1 MTIFLFQNPHNSKHK
16 LPPLLNYEHLAPPPV
31 KTRTTSNESCK
42 CTICLIAKQ
51 NLNYSAYA
59 DLHSNQVGAPPIN
72 PKSPPAKTLPVCS
85 KCWGEIGKGI
95 PHNCQKS
102 TRRDN
107 LSNIVRN
114 TSGKSK
120 AKVASSTLKSLA
132 EEQGVSSRGGVIHLQ
147 TGSKPIPVQV
157 GTPKVKPKDPK
168 FSHEN
173 LKCLQTAN
181 NLSDKTML

>member
-1 MTIFLFQNPHNSKHK
+1 MLISTPTRLV
-16 LPPLLNYEHLAPPPV
+16 LPPSTPSLPQPKPCQSVLSAGEKLARVFP
-31 KTRTTSNESCK
+31 T
-42 CTICLIAKQ
+42 IAKKA
-51 NLNYSAYA
+51 L
-59 DLHSNQVGAPPIN
+59 
-72 PKSPPAKTLPVCS
+72 
-85 KCWGEIGKGI
+85 
-95 PHNCQKS
+95 
-102 TRRDN
+102 RDN

-132 EEQGVSSRGGVIHLQ
+132 EEQGVSSRGGVIHLE

-157 GTPKVKPKDPK
+157 GTPKVKPRDPK

-173 LKCLQTAN
+173 LKRLQTAN

>member
-1 MTIFLFQNPHNSKHK
+1 MNIFIFQNPHNSKHK

-31 KTRTTSNESCK
+31 KTRTTSTEGCK
-42 CTICLIAKQ
+42 CPISLIAKQ

-59 DLHSNQVGAPPIN
+59 DLQSNKVGAPQ
-72 PKSPPAKTLPVCS
+72 AKTLPVCS

-102 TRRDN
+102 TKRDN

-120 AKVASSTLKSLA
+120 SKVASSTLKSLA
-132 EEQGVSSRGGVIHLQ
+132 EEQGVSSRGGVIQLE

-173 LKCLQTAN
+173 LKRLQTAN